1 LLSQVGDILL
11 EQGEYDDIMAAL
23 STAEHSEAL
32 ARAAKEA
39 YGALAGDGGAMD
51 TLGTAV
57 GALDGASGLDGSLA
71 ARVEALREAL
81 YAAEDV
87 SRELSGY
94 MEAID
99 FDAAELERMQ
109 EIAAQYQS
117 LMRKWGPTIADV
129 ASKADAARELVE
141 SVDGGEEA
149 LARFAQAAEAA
160 EGALVDA
167 ADALSRVRE
176 SVAPRFAD
184 DVTAAMSRLCM
195 GSARFECEVVR
206 QPRSAWTC
214 AGADVVQFMY
224 RPAAE
229 MSARPLARIASGG
242 ELSRVL
248 LAIYVS
254 ASKNNSEL
262 EEGFVKSQLDVYGT
276 NDAEALPAAGL
287 DETALLEGACSPS
300 PSDSPT
306 YIFDEIDAGV
316 GGETALALAAEL
328 ARLAQNRQV
337 IAVTHLAQVAA
348 AADAHFVVEKVE
360 AEGVAQTRIRE
371 VVGDE
376 RVAELARMLS
386 GRPTDA
392 SLAHARE
399 LLEAAD

>member
-1 LLSQVGDILL
+1 
-11 EQGEYDDIMAAL
+11 
-23 STAEHSEAL
+23 
-32 ARAAKEA
+32 
-39 YGALAGDGGAMD
+39 
-51 TLGTAV
+51 
-57 GALDGASGLDGSLA
+57 
-71 ARVEALREAL
+71 
-81 YAAEDV
+81 
-87 SRELSGY
+87 
-94 MEAID
+94 
-99 FDAAELERMQ
+99 
-109 EIAAQYQS
+109 
-117 LMRKWGPTIADV
+117 
-129 ASKADAARELVE
+129 
-141 SVDGGEEA
+141 
-149 LARFAQAAEAA
+149 
-160 EGALVDA
+160 
-167 ADALSRVRE
+167 
-176 SVAPRFAD
+176 
-184 DVTAAMSRLCM
+184 
-195 GSARFECEVVR
+195 
-206 QPRSAWTC
+206 
-214 AGADVVQFMY
+214 
-224 RPAAE
+224 

-276 NDAEALPAAGL
+276 NDSEALPAAGL